1 MDSNDVC
8 GINKLVERDIDML
21 VAEEL
26 RVSVAFC
33 KWITG
38 QFGQVSILD
47 LPAICTNVSVVE
59 DGSEA
64 DVVARG
70 LNLVPNSVRRAS
82 SGDIAIC
89 GGALCARCSPME
101 LADRSNCYLK
111 RAILDRWVSARK
123 PQELVDQQRSI
134 ARWRTGSGNPGVP
147 FVSDLSI
154 STF

>member
-8 GINKLVERDIDML
+8 GINKLVERHIDML

-70 LNLVPNSVRRAS
+70 LNLVPNSAGRRRRATVR
-82 SGDIAIC
+82 C
-89 GGALCARCSPME
+89 GEVSLAGFSPRE
-101 LADRSNCYLK
+101 FANRPNS
-111 RAILDRWVSARK
+111 
-123 PQELVDQQRSI
+123 
-134 ARWRTGSGNPGVP
+134 
-147 FVSDLSI
+147 
-154 STF
+154 